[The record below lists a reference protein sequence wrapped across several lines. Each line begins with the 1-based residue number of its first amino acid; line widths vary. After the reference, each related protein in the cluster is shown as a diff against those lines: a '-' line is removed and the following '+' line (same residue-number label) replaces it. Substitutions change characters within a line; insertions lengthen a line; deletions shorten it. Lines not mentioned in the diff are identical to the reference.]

1 MATGERN
8 IAEEIER
15 GLKEIRDNPKK
26 LKRYEFTPVDVKAI
40 REAFNMSQSQLATFM
55 AVSIDTLQNW
65 EQGRRNPRGP
75 AQALLRIMQHEPE
88 AVMRALHT

>member
-1 MATGERN
+1 MGIKRN
-8 IAEEIER
+8 LAEEIAQ

-26 LKRYEFTPVDVKAI
+26 LKRHELTPVDIKAI

-55 AVSIDTLQNW
+55 AVSINTLQNW

-75 AQALLRIMQHEPE
+75 AQALLRIMQHEPD

>member
-1 MATGERN
+1 MTTGERN
-8 IAEEIER
+8 LAEEIEQ

-26 LKRYEFTPVDVKAI
+26 LKRREITPVDVKAI
-40 REAFNMSQSQLATFM
+40 REAFNMSQSQLAAFM

-65 EQGRRNPRGP
+65 EQGRRTPRGA
-75 AQALLRIMQHEPE
+75 AQALLRVMQHEPA